1 MVRTDGLHFDLSP
14 LEPEPE
20 LEPMRLETDAM
31 SEQVLNSDHLLPCP
45 FCGARPVR
53 RINNDILFIECREC
67 VSIGFHNHVR
77 LGCQADQEWNRRT
90 EIATNDWLERRESVK
105 AGVNVEDGRIAEP
118 KEIQ

>member
-1 MVRTDGLHFDLSP
+1 MRDLLAGNQP
-14 LEPEPE
+14 GRKKENY
-20 LEPMRLETDAM
+20 DM

-90 EIATNDWLERRESVK
+90 EAATND
-105 AGVNVEDGRIAEP
+105 
-118 KEIQ
+118 